1 MTGLVD
7 TLKTVAK
14 AGWSYQYNRSN
25 ARWVAR
31 ILKQQEEAGIR
42 TDQKTRHVCE
52 EYARD
57 VLGGKKYAPWL
68 TLYATVRGEFKE
80 GWIPDNFYGERVV
93 GETSGSY
100 GEIADSRALNY
111 RLFGAEEFPDVGA
124 YVNGV
129 FVDREGHAIPDDKV
143 KAVLFRD
150 GDRVAFKQDQSMQGI
165 GIHFFDRDELDLAQ
179 IRKLGN
185 GLFQTYIEQHP
196 FFDAFSTGAV
206 ATLRLTTAIDDA
218 GEVSLRAGYLRL
230 GRGEDT
236 HVQSAS
242 HVRIPID
249 RETGRLG
256 DMGYL
261 PNWLTTDAHPDSGV
275 TFKQKVIPSYADCVR
290 VVTENH
296 LKMPYVRCMGWDL
309 SVDKA
314 GKVKIIEWNG
324 GHNDI
329 KFGEAVQGPCFRD
342 LNWERFRPH

>member
-1 MTGLVD
+1 
-7 TLKTVAK
+7 
-14 AGWSYQYNRSN
+14 
-25 ARWVAR
+25 
-31 ILKQQEEAGIR
+31 
-42 TDQKTRHVCE
+42 
-52 EYARD
+52 
-57 VLGGKKYAPWL
+57 
-68 TLYATVRGEFKE
+68 
-80 GWIPDNFYGERVV
+80 
-93 GETSGSY
+93 
-100 GEIADSRALNY
+100 
-111 RLFGAEEFPDVGA
+111 
-124 YVNGV
+124 
-129 FVDREGHAIPDDKV
+129 
-143 KAVLFRD
+143 
-150 GDRVAFKQDQSMQGI
+150 
-165 GIHFFDRDELDLAQ
+165 
-179 IRKLGN
+179 
-185 GLFQTYIEQHP
+185 
-196 FFDAFSTGAV
+196 